1 MRSGAGLLAL
11 GLALSLAGTAQA
23 RPLKVMALDQC
34 ADQYV
39 LALAPD
45 AQRLLSHRA
54 DDADSF
60 LRNAAKGHRMVR
72 PSLETAVAERPDV
85 VVRYWGGDARLLR
98 RLERDGITVVTIED
112 SRDFDGIRENIR
124 QVSQALNADGRGAEM
139 IRTMDAKL
147 SSSAGSG
154 QGRKAAYLTASGFSA
169 GPDTLID
176 SILRAAGFRNAM
188 SPPGYQ
194 PFGLERALLQPP
206 FAIVR
211 GFFEQVFADWRGTGR
226 HPALNSLH
234 KEDVV
239 ADLPAS
245 TLTCPAWFAADAVV
259 TLAEGSQ

>member
-1 MRSGAGLLAL
+1 MKTGAGLLAF
-11 GLALSLAGTAQA
+11 GLAVSMACTAQA
-23 RPLKVMALDQC
+23 RPLRVMALDQC
-34 ADQYV
+34 ADQYA
-39 LALAPD
+39 LALAPK
-45 AQRLLSHRA
+45 AQLLLSPRA

-60 LRNAAKGHRMVR
+60 LKDAAKGHRMVR

-112 SRDFDGIRENIR
+112 SRDFDGIRDNIR
-124 QVSQALNADGRGAEM
+124 RVSSALNVDARGEQM
-139 IRTMDAKL
+139 IAAMDAKL
-147 SSSAGSG
+147 ATSANAG

-188 SPPGYQ
+188 QQTGYQ

-226 HPALNSLH
+226 HPALNRLH
-234 KEDVV
+234 REDVV

-259 TLAEGSQ
+259 TLAEGSK

>member
-1 MRSGAGLLAL
+1 MKAGVGLLAF
-11 GLALSLAGTAQA
+11 GLAVSIGCTAQA
-23 RPLKVMALDQC
+23 RPLRVMALDQC
-34 ADQYV
+34 ADQYA
-39 LALAPD
+39 LALVPD
-45 AQRLLSHRA
+45 AELLLSHRA
-54 DDADSF
+54 DDADSY
-60 LRNAAKGHRMVR
+60 LKDAAKGHRMVR

-112 SRDFDGIRENIR
+112 SRDFEGIRDNIR
-124 QVSQALNADGRGAEM
+124 RISSALQVNARGDRM
-139 IRTMDAKL
+139 IATMDAKL
-147 SSSAGSG
+147 AASANAG

-188 SPPGYQ
+188 TQTGYQ

-226 HPALNSLH
+226 HPALNRLH
-234 KEDVV
+234 KEQVV

-259 TLAEGSQ
+259 TLAEGNK